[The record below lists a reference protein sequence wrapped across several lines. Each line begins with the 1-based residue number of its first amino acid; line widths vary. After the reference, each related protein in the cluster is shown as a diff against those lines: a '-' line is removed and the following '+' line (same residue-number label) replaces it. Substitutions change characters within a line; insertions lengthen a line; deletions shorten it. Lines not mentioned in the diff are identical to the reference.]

1 VFFDLGLNERGM
13 YFVEAA
19 SKLVKVDNFFDQITT
34 VLTLGILK

>member
-1 VFFDLGLNERGM
+1 M

-19 SKLVKVDNFFDQITT
+19 SKLVKVDNVFDQITT